1 MYILFPRIFYLIIIR
16 VVAKNFFFH
25 KRWYSW
31 ENFYEK
37 NRKVFWKI
45 ENLMN
50 NSKIFKMRVTTLE
63 INQKKTEKGS
73 YYIIW
78 NKIEGSSQQRW
89 NVTKIKR

>member
-1 MYILFPRIFYLIIIR
+1 MSRRIFFSTKDDKVEKIFMK
-16 VVAKNFFFH
+16 KN
-25 KRWYSW
+25 W
-31 ENFYEK
+31 NF
-37 NRKVFWKI
+37 FWKI

-50 NSKIFKMRVTTLE
+50 NSKIFKMRITTLE
-63 INQKKTEKGS
+63 INQKKTENGS

>member
-1 MYILFPRIFYLIIIR
+1 MSRRIFFS
-16 VVAKNFFFH
+16 AKDD
-25 KRWYSW
+25 KV
-31 ENFYEK
+31 EK
-37 NRKVFWKI
+37 IFMKKNWKVFWKI

-89 NVTKIKR
+89 YVTTIKR

>member
-1 MYILFPRIFYLIIIR
+1 MSRRIFFSTKDDK
-16 VVAKNFFFH
+16 V
-25 KRWYSW
+25 
-31 ENFYEK
+31 EK
-37 NRKVFWKI
+37 ILMKKI